1 MSYAPSDDGGA
12 AFRIELPGGGRPAAE
27 VEEPTVE
34 PGQLRILVVDDEPH
48 IIHYMRATLEAWGH
62 TVAVASNGTEA
73 LAQATAQPFDVVIT
87 DLRMPELGGRELY
100 EALEQEHPAIARCV
114 VFSTGDTVGGDT
126 LRFLETAGRPFLR
139 KPFTLAELR
148 SALANATTAS

>member
-1 MSYAPSDDGGA
+1 
-12 AFRIELPGGGRPAAE
+12 
-27 VEEPTVE
+27 
-34 PGQLRILVVDDEPH
+34 VDDEPH

-73 LAQATAQPFDVVIT
+73 LAQTATHPFDVIIT

-100 EALEQEHPAIARCV
+100 ETLERERPDIARHV

-126 LRFLETAGRPFLR
+126 LKFLEAAGRPFLR

-148 SALANATTAS
+148 TALVNATAE